1 MKIDNIMKGRDFIIT
16 GLQSWDIPIGS
27 NAIDIAK
34 EIAVENRVL
43 YVNSPLDMMTIFRNK
58 PTPETIQRL
67 EVYRKKKA
75 PLRQITDTLWVLD
88 FPFWIW
94 SVNGLPD
101 GLLFDFFNK
110 LNNKKI
116 FNYVGKVAN
125 DLNFKNPIHFIDN
138 DIYRSFYSKE
148 ILKPALS
155 VYYRRDNLQA
165 IDFWKS
171 HAPRLEPMLI
181 GKSDL
186 IVANSPQL
194 AAFARK
200 FNTQSFDVGQGV
212 DLSAYDLSL
221 EFKEPAEFETI
232 PKPRIGYIGDITSL
246 RLDADLI
253 YELAKSKPQ
262 YSFVMIGRVDKL
274 FAAHAMNGLKNVHFL
289 GSVAK
294 NMVPTYMSALQVC
307 LNPQL
312 LNELTIG
319 NYPRKVDEY
328 LALGKPVIATKTDTM
343 ELFREHSYLCSSV
356 ADYQE
361 AVEKALQE
369 DNEEK
374 AKQRILFAESHSW
387 KNNVDSILKRIQ
399 EALTK
404 K

>member
-1 MKIDNIMKGRDFIIT
+1 MKGRDFIIT

-34 EIAVENRVL
+34 EIAVDNRVL
-43 YVNSPLDMMTIFRNK
+43 YVNSPLDLMTIFRNK

-67 EVYRKKKA
+67 DVCRKKKT
-75 PLRQITDTLWVLD
+75 PLRQVSDNLWVLD

-101 GLLFDFFNK
+101 GQLFDFFNI
-110 LNNKKI
+110 LNNRKI
-116 FNYVGKVAN
+116 FKYVSKVAAG
-125 DLNFKNPIHFIDN
+125 LNFKDTIHFIDN
-138 DIYRSFYSKE
+138 DIYRSFYSKD
-148 ILKPALS
+148 ILNPALS

-165 IDFWKS
+165 IDFWKK
-171 HAPRLEPMLI
+171 HAPRLEPALI

-194 AAFARK
+194 AALARK
-200 FNTQSFDVGQGV
+200 YNSKSFDVGQGV

-221 EFKEPAEFETI
+221 GFTEPAEFEAI

-253 YELAKSKPQ
+253 NEVAKSKPQ

-274 FAAHAMNGLKNVHFL
+274 FAAHAMNELKNVHFL

-294 NMVPTYMSALQVC
+294 STVPTYMSALQVC

-369 DNEEK
+369 DSEEK
-374 AKQRILFAESHSW
+374 AGQRIAFAQLHSW
-387 KNNVDSILKRIQ
+387 KNNVNEIFKYIQ
-399 EALTK
+399 EALSK

>member
-1 MKIDNIMKGRDFIIT
+1 MKGRDFIIT
-16 GLQSWDIPIGS
+16 GLQPWDIPIGS

-34 EIAVENRVL
+34 EIAVDNRVL
-43 YVNSPLDMMTIFRNK
+43 YVNTPLDMMTIFRNK
-58 PTPETIQRL
+58 PTPETTQRL
-67 EVYRKKKA
+67 DVYRKRKT
-75 PLRQITDTLWVLD
+75 PLRQISDTLWVLD

-101 GLLFDFFNK
+101 GSLFDFFNRW
-110 LNNKKI
+110 NNRKI
-116 FNYVGKVAN
+116 FNYVNKVAAE
-125 DLNFKNPIHFIDN
+125 LNFKNPIHFIDN
-138 DIYRSFYSKE
+138 DIYRSFYSKD

-165 IDFWKS
+165 IDFWKK
-171 HAPRLEPMLI
+171 HAPRLEPKLI
-181 GKSDL
+181 EKSDL
-186 IVANSPQL
+186 VVANSPQL

-200 FNTQSFDVGQGV
+200 YNSRSFDVGQGV

-221 EFKEPAEFETI
+221 GFTEPAEFASI

-253 YELAKSKPQ
+253 YEVAKSKPD

-274 FAAHAMNGLKNVHFL
+274 FAAHAMNGLKNVYFL

-294 NMVPTYMSALQVC
+294 NTVPTYMSALQVC

-312 LNELTIG
+312 LNELTVG

-356 ADYQE
+356 ADYQD
-361 AVEKALQE
+361 AVEKALLE
-369 DNEEK
+369 DSEEK
-374 AKQRILFAESHSW
+374 ASQRIAFAQSHSW
-387 KNNVDSILKRIQ
+387 KNNVNEIFKRIQ
-399 EALTK
+399 DALSK

>member
-1 MKIDNIMKGRDFIIT
+1 MKGRDFIIT
-16 GLQSWDIPIGS
+16 GLQPWDIPIGS

-34 EIAVENRVL
+34 EIAVDNRVL
-43 YVNSPLDMMTIFRNK
+43 YVNTPLDMMTIFRNK
-58 PTPETIQRL
+58 PTPETTQRL
-67 EVYRKKKA
+67 DVYRKRKT
-75 PLRQITDTLWVLD
+75 PLRQISDTLWVLD

-101 GLLFDFFNK
+101 GSLFDFFNK
-110 LNNKKI
+110 LNNRKI
-116 FNYVGKVAN
+116 FRYVKKVASELKFH
-125 DLNFKNPIHFIDN
+125 DPIHFIDN
-138 DIYRSFYSKE
+138 DIYRSFYSKD

-165 IDFWKS
+165 IDFWKK
-171 HAPRLEPMLI
+171 HAPRLEPALI

-200 FNTQSFDVGQGV
+200 YNSQSFDVGQGV

-221 EFKEPAEFETI
+221 GFTEPAEFASI

-253 YELAKSKPQ
+253 YEVAKSKPD

-274 FAAHAMNGLKNVHFL
+274 FAAHAMNGLKNVYFL

-294 NMVPTYMSALQVC
+294 NTVPTYMSALQVC

-312 LNELTIG
+312 LNELTVG

-356 ADYQE
+356 ADYQD
-361 AVEKALQE
+361 AVEKALLE
-369 DNEEK
+369 DSEEK
-374 AKQRILFAESHSW
+374 ASQRIAFAQSHSW
-387 KNNVDSILKRIQ
+387 KNNVNEIFKRIQ
-399 EALTK
+399 DALSK

>member
-1 MKIDNIMKGRDFIIT
+1 MKGRDYIIT

-34 EIAVENRVL
+34 EIAVDNRVL
-43 YVNSPLDMMTIFRNK
+43 YVNSPLDLMTIFRNK

-67 EVYRKKKA
+67 DVFRKKKK
-75 PLRQITDTLWVLD
+75 PLRQLSENLWVLD

-101 GLLFDFFNK
+101 GTLFDFFNQQ
-110 LNNKKI
+110 NNRKI
-116 FNYVGKVAN
+116 FKYVSKVASE
-125 DLNFKNPIHFIDN
+125 LKFKDVIHFIDN
-138 DIYRSFYSKE
+138 DIYRSFYSKD
-148 ILKPALS
+148 ILKPKLS

-165 IDFWKS
+165 IDFWKK
-171 HAPRLEPMLI
+171 HAPRLEPKLI
-181 GKSDL
+181 EKSDL

-194 AAFARK
+194 AAFARQYNK
-200 FNTQSFDVGQGV
+200 RSFDVGQGV

-221 EFKEPAEFETI
+221 EFNEPIEFEAI

-253 YELAKSKPQ
+253 YEVAKSKPD

-274 FAAHAMNGLKNVHFL
+274 FAAHAMNGLQNVHFL

-294 NMVPTYMSALQVC
+294 NKVPTYMSALQVC

-356 ADYQE
+356 ADYQD
-361 AVEKALQE
+361 AIEKALQE
-369 DNEEK
+369 DSEEK
-374 AKQRILFAESHSW
+374 ASQRIAFAQSHSW
-387 KNNVDSILKRIQ
+387 KNNVNEIFKRIL
-399 EALTK
+399 EALSK

>member
-1 MKIDNIMKGRDFIIT
+1 MKGRDFIIT

-43 YVNSPLDMMTIFRNK
+43 YVNSPLDLMTIFRNK

-67 EVYRKKKA
+67 DVYRKRKT
-75 PLRQITDTLWVLD
+75 PLRQISDSLWVLD

-101 GLLFDFFNK
+101 GPLFDLFNILNNRKIFKYVSKVAADLKFNK
-110 LNNKKI
+110 
-116 FNYVGKVAN
+116 
-125 DLNFKNPIHFIDN
+125 PIHFIDN
-138 DIYRSFYSKE
+138 DIYRSFYSKD
-148 ILKPALS
+148 ILNPALS

-165 IDFWKS
+165 IDFWKK
-171 HAPRLEPMLI
+171 HIPRLEPKLI
-181 GKSDL
+181 SKSDL

-194 AAFARK
+194 AAFARQ
-200 FNTQSFDVGQGV
+200 FNSQSFDVGQGV

-253 YELAKSKPQ
+253 YEVAKSKPD

-294 NMVPTYMSALQVC
+294 NTVPTYMSALQVC

-328 LALGKPVIATKTDTM
+328 LALGKPVIATRTDTM

-356 ADYQE
+356 FDYQD

-369 DNEEK
+369 DSEEK
-374 AKQRILFAESHSW
+374 ASQRIEFAQSHSW
-387 KNNVDSILKRIQ
+387 KNNANEIFKYIQ
-399 EALTK
+399 EALSK

>member
-1 MKIDNIMKGRDFIIT
+1 MNGRDFIIT

-43 YVNSPLDMMTIFRNK
+43 YVNSPLDLMTIFRNK

-67 EVYRKKKA
+67 DVYRKRKA
-75 PLRQITDTLWVLD
+75 PLRKISEALWVLD

-116 FNYVGKVAN
+116 FKYVSKVAS
-125 DLNFKNPIHFIDN
+125 DLKFKNPIHFIDN
-138 DIYRSFYSKE
+138 DIYRSFYSKDT
-148 ILKPALS
+148 LKPAIS

-165 IDFWKS
+165 IDFWKK
-171 HAPRLEPMLI
+171 HAPRLEPLLI
-181 GKSDL
+181 KKSDL

-200 FNTQSFDVGQGV
+200 FNSQSFDVGQGV

-221 EFKEPAEFETI
+221 EFKEPAEFERI

-253 YELAKSKPQ
+253 CELAKSKPD

-274 FAAHAMNGLKNVHFL
+274 FAAHAMNGLKNVYFL

-312 LNELTIG
+312 MNELTIG

-328 LALGKPVIATKTDTM
+328 LAMGKPVIATKTDTM

-356 ADYQE
+356 ADYQD

-374 AKQRILFAESHSW
+374 AWQRIQFAKSHSW

-399 EALTK
+399 EALYK

>member
-1 MKIDNIMKGRDFIIT
+1 MKDRDFIIT

-34 EIAVENRVL
+34 EMAADNRVL
-43 YVNSPLDMMTIFRNK
+43 YVNSPLDLMTIYRNK
-58 PTPETIQRL
+58 PTPETLQRL
-67 EVYRKKKA
+67 DVYKKRKT
-75 PLRQITDTLWVLD
+75 PLRQISDSLWVLD

-101 GLLFDFFNK
+101 GSLFDFFNK
-110 LNNKKI
+110 LNNRKI
-116 FNYVGKVAN
+116 FKYVSKIAAE
-125 DLNFKNPIHFIDN
+125 LKFKDPIHFIDN
-138 DIYRSFYSKE
+138 DIYRSFYSKG
-148 ILKPALS
+148 ILKPVLS

-165 IDFWKS
+165 IDFWKK
-171 HAPRLEPMLI
+171 HAPRLEPALI
-181 GKSDL
+181 AKSDL

-194 AAFARK
+194 AAFARQ
-200 FNTQSFDVGQGV
+200 FNSQSFDVGQGV

-221 EFKEPAEFETI
+221 DFKEPAEFKTI

-253 YELAKSKPQ
+253 YEVAKSKPN

-274 FAAHAMNGLKNVHFL
+274 FAAHAMNGLKNVYFL

-294 NMVPTYMSALQVC
+294 NMVPSYMSALQVC

-356 ADYQE
+356 ADYQD
-361 AVEKALQE
+361 AVEKALLE
-369 DNEEK
+369 DSEEK
-374 AKQRILFAESHSW
+374 AGQRIAFAQSHSW
-387 KNNVDSILKRIQ
+387 KNNVTEIFKYIQ
-399 EALTK
+399 EALSK

>member
-1 MKIDNIMKGRDFIIT
+1 MKGRHFIIT

-34 EIAVENRVL
+34 EIAVDNRVL
-43 YVNSPLDMMTIFRNK
+43 YVNSPLDLMTIFRNK
-58 PTPETIQRL
+58 PTPETTQRL
-67 EVYRKKKA
+67 DVYRKRKT
-75 PLRQITDTLWVLD
+75 PLRQISDTLWVLD

-101 GLLFDFFNK
+101 GSLFDFFNK
-110 LNNKKI
+110 LNNRKI
-116 FNYVGKVAN
+116 FNYVSQVAAG
-125 DLNFKNPIHFIDN
+125 LKFKDPIHFIDN
-138 DIYRSFYSKE
+138 DIYRSFYSKD

-165 IDFWKS
+165 IDFWKK
-171 HAPRLEPMLI
+171 HAPRLEPALI
-181 GKSDL
+181 AKSDL

-194 AAFARK
+194 AAFARQ
-200 FNTQSFDVGQGV
+200 FNSQSFDVGQGV

-221 EFKEPAEFETI
+221 KFEEPAEFKSI

-253 YELAKSKPQ
+253 YELAKSKPDF
-262 YSFVMIGRVDKL
+262 SFVMIGRVDKL

-356 ADYQE
+356 ADYQD

-369 DNEEK
+369 DHEEN
-374 AKQRILFAESHSW
+374 ASQRVAFAQSHSW
-387 KNNVDSILKRIQ
+387 KNNVNEIFKFIQ
-399 EALTK
+399 EALSK